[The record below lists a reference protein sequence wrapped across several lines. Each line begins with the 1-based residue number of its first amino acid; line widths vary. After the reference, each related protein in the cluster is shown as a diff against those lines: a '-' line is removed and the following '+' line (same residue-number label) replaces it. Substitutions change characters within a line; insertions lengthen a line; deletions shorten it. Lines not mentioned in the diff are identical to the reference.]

1 MTSRL
6 RSLLLILVAIVVLI
20 VVALAALPLF
30 LNTDSIR
37 ARIESTLSK
46 SLGRKVVIQKAQ
58 LSILSGGLLAQNLSI
73 ADDPHFSSQA
83 FVQAESVKVHVALWP
98 LITRKQIQISGF
110 VLDAPQVK
118 LIQGANG
125 QWNYASIG
133 KAGGS
138 PAAHDEESKST
149 FPDLTIGELQI
160 EDGRATVITEAQPA
174 RAIAASNRTYDKVNV
189 DVKKFSFTASFPF
202 TASASLPG
210 AGTISVD
217 GSAGPVNQADASAT
231 PFSGHVQAK
240 HIDPLAAGLVDAS
253 AGLSGMLES
262 LMLDVS
268 WTDQQLHV
276 TKLQVD
282 GPHFT
287 LVRSRTPKAAK
298 QAEASTKSPLQQ
310 LVVDSAEVSNGSLTV
325 KTAGQTGPP
334 AVYQN
339 VRATLNNLTATSAS
353 PFTLNAEL
361 PGGGQL
367 SSSGK
372 IGPYDARNDVETPL
386 QAQVS
391 VKHLDLQTSGMIA
404 PDAGVGGVANANA
417 QIVSNGQT
425 LKANGQ
431 AQIDGIRLAK
441 TGTPSQKPVNVEFA
455 LSQNEQALTGN
466 IEHATITVGRA
477 ALGISGTYQTSGAT
491 TALNMKVNG
500 QAMPIDELEAFLPAL
515 GIKLPSGSRLQGG
528 TLTAQVNVSGSS
540 ANPIISGP
548 VHLDNTQLSGFD
560 LASKLRGI
568 TQLTGA
574 SPSSVTQVKLL
585 SMDLR
590 DQGSA
595 IETDKLLLDMPGLGI
610 ATGSGDVGVG
620 GALNYHVVL
629 KPLLFGKNAG
639 SATDP
644 AAQTA
649 GASGGTLGSLVGLIG
664 GAAGGSGGLA
674 GGLVGKS
681 LAAGLKNGI
690 PVTITGTTSN
700 PVFIPDV
707 RSLATTLGAGAAQGL
722 LQRGQPGAA
731 APGTPAAPNTKNVG
745 DAVKGALGG
754 LLGKHN

>member
-1 MTSRL
+1 MTSRS
-6 RSLLLILVAIVVLI
+6 RGLLLTLVAIIVLI
-20 VVALAALPLF
+20 VVVIAALPLF
-30 LNTDSIR
+30 LNTESIR
-37 ARIESTLSK
+37 ARIESTLTK
-46 SLGRKVVIQKAQ
+46 SLGRQVIIQKAQ

-73 ADDPHFSSQA
+73 ADDPHFGSQP

-98 LITRKQIQISGF
+98 LITRKQIQVSGF

-125 QWNYASIG
+125 QWNYATIG
-133 KAGGS
+133 KAAGS

-174 RAIAASNRTYDKVNV
+174 HAVAASSRIYDKVNV

-202 TASASLPG
+202 TASVSLPG
-210 AGTISVD
+210 AGTISVN

-253 AGLSGMLES
+253 SGLSGTLES
-262 LMLDVS
+262 LTLDAS
-268 WTDQQLHV
+268 WTGQLLHV

-287 LVRSRTPKAAK
+287 LVRSRTPKTTK
-298 QAEASTKSPLQQ
+298 QAEVSAKSPLQQ
-310 LVVDSAEVSNGSLTV
+310 LTVDSAEVSNGSLTMT
-325 KTAGQTGPP
+325 TAGQSGPP

-339 VRATLNNLTATSAS
+339 IRATLNNLTATNAS
-353 PFTLNAEL
+353 PFTLSAEL

-367 SSSGK
+367 SSNGK
-372 IGPYDARNDVETPL
+372 IGPYNAGHNVETPL

-404 PDAGVGGVANANA
+404 PDAGVGGTANANA
-417 QIVSNGQT
+417 QIVSNGQI

-466 IEHATITVGRA
+466 IEHATITIGRA
-477 ALGISGTYQTSGAT
+477 VIGIAGTYQTSGAT

-515 GIKLPSGSRLQGG
+515 GVKLPSGSRLQGG
-528 TLTAQVNVSGSS
+528 TLTTQLNVSGSS
-540 ANPIISGP
+540 ANPILSGP
-548 VHLDNTQLSGFD
+548 VRLDNTQLQGFD
-560 LASKLRGI
+560 LASKLHVL

-590 DQGSA
+590 DQGPV
-595 IETDKLLLDMPGLGI
+595 IETDKLLLDMPGLGS
-610 ATGSGDVGVG
+610 ATGSGGVGAG
-620 GALNYHVVL
+620 GALNYHVIL
-629 KPLLFGKNAG
+629 KPVLFGKSAG
-639 SATDP
+639 STAAP
-644 AAQTA
+644 AAGT
-649 GASGGTLGSLVGLIG
+649 ASGGGALGSLTGLIG
-664 GAAGGSGGLA
+664 GAEGGAA
-674 GGLVGKS
+674 GGLIGKTLGGS
-681 LAAGLKNGI
+681 MKNGI
-690 PVTITGTTSN
+690 PVAITGTTSN
-700 PVFIPDV
+700 PVFTPNIGGLV
-707 RSLATTLGAGAAQGL
+707 STFGAGAAQGF
-722 LQRGQPGAA
+722 LQKGQPGAA
-731 APGTPAAPNTKNVG
+731 APGTSATPNAKNVG
-745 DAVKGALGG
+745 DSVKGALGG